1 MPQILLKQ
9 LSRAGDDRA
18 YLKRNMKTLTGHTPR
33 VDVRAIRTERNKE
46 GRNECRRRPRCIDDN
61 NEADG
66 IATAVL
72 LLIMDVV

>member
-1 MPQILLKQ
+1 
-9 LSRAGDDRA
+9 
-18 YLKRNMKTLTGHTPR
+18 MKMLTGHTPS

-46 GRNECRRRPRCIDDN
+46 GRNECRRRCIDDN

>member
-1 MPQILLKQ
+1 
-9 LSRAGDDRA
+9 
-18 YLKRNMKTLTGHTPR
+18 MKTLTGHTPR

-46 GRNECRRRPRCIDDN
+46 ERNECRRRPRCIDDN